1 MDQPAPAD
9 DPQSDGRDRG
19 RRGCRA
25 LALVAA
31 LHGLMYCVLLAPWMG
46 EDEPFHLENAALVAR
61 GHVLGKGPGFSFEEV
76 RERPL
81 THLQAR
87 RSGYGDDLDEIAEVE
102 DGIIASMRE
111 TGFWRR
117 VDWASRDEHPRSFD
131 ALEIGSGA
139 SHQPRLYYALLA
151 PFVALAPSDA
161 PLAQLYVARGV
172 SLLLFVGTVLLAYG
186 AARRALPDGPGAML
200 AGLGVAL
207 WPMSARMAAV
217 VNNDVLA
224 RFLVAAALY
233 LAARW
238 IAATAAG
245 SSAGSLAAESLAG
258 GPERARARALPLLL
272 LLVGA
277 SALAVFT
284 KPTGATAVVVAGLA
298 LLLHPAASRRL
309 VQTLLALL
317 ALGGVLGAGALSY
330 FSQHHPGL
338 LLGLEGNWVR
348 FKQGIVPGNLAELCG
363 TLVGR
368 YHWESRAPSP
378 DPSVPVGWGLLALVV
393 AGGVALAR
401 TPAWA
406 ARRVLVLAWG
416 ASLAQLL
423 LVLTRGVGKGRY
435 LMPAAPALAILVVVG
450 LLVLMPERHHR
461 RVATAAACGLA
472 LFSAFFALTGLVHEN
487 WIAWGS

>member
-1 MDQPAPAD
+1 MDPSAPAE
-9 DPQSDGRDRG
+9 DPRRDGPDRG
-19 RRGCRA
+19 RAGART

-61 GHVLGKGPGFSFEEV
+61 GHLVGKGPGFSFEEV
-76 RERPL
+76 REAPL
-81 THLQAR
+81 SHLQAR
-87 RSGYGDDLDEIAEVE
+87 RSGYGDDLGEIAEVE
-102 DGIIASMRE
+102 DGILASMRE

-131 ALEIGSGA
+131 ALEVGSGA

-151 PFVALAPSDA
+151 PFLALAPEDA
-161 PLAQLYVARGV
+161 PLVQLHVARGI
-172 SLLLFVGTVLLAYG
+172 SLLLFVGTVLFAYG
-186 AARRALPDGPGAML
+186 AARRALPRGPGAML

-224 RFLVAAALY
+224 RFLVAAAFY
-233 LAARW
+233 VAARW
-238 IAATAAG
+238 IASPPQEA
-245 SSAGSLAAESLAG
+245 LE
-258 GPERARARALPLLL
+258 PREDRARPWAAPA
-272 LLVGA
+272 LLVVA

-284 KPTGATAVVVAGLA
+284 KPTGATAVLVAGLA

-309 VQTLLALL
+309 VQTLLSLL
-317 ALGGVLGAGALSY
+317 ALGAVLGAGALSY
-330 FSQHHPGL
+330 FAQHHPGL
-338 LLGLEGNWVR
+338 LLGLEGNWAR
-348 FKQGIVPGNLAELCG
+348 FKQGIVPTNLAELCG

-368 YHWESRAPSP
+368 YHWESRGPRP
-378 DPSVPVGWGLLALVV
+378 DPSEPVGWALLALLAV
-393 AGGVALAR
+393 GGIALAR
-401 TPAWA
+401 RPAWTS
-406 ARRVLVLAWG
+406 RRVLVLAWG

-450 LLVLMPERHHR
+450 LLVLVPERHHR